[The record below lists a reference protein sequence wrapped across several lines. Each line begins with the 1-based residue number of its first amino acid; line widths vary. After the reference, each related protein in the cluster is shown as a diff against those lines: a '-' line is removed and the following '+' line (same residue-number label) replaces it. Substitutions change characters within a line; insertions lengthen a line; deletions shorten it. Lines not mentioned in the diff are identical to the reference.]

1 VREIAINRVEVL
13 ILPPVGVRLKCAVSH
28 AADIELLLADE

>member
-13 ILPPVGVRLKCAVSH
+13 ILPPVGVRLKCSVSH